1 MEAVL
6 QEIEDGHRVVGE
18 TMYKHCFELS
28 FDVVAEYESETNLL
42 IQCQGL
48 LCLVNL
54 LSKGSQNTA
63 NQQRTRIFEHKN
75 GLP

>member
-1 MEAVL
+1 MEAIL
-6 QEIEDGHRVVGE
+6 QEIEDGHRVVRE
-18 TMYKHCFELS
+18 TMQKHCLKLS
-28 FDVVAEYESETNLL
+28 FDVVAEHESKAYLL
-42 IQCQGL
+42 IQCQGF

-63 NQQRTRIFEHKN
+63 NQERPGIFEHKH